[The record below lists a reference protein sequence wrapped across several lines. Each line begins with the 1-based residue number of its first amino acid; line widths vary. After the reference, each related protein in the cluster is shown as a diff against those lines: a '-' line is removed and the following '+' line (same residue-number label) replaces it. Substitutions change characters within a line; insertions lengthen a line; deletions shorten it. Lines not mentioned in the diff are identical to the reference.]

1 MRSDGQ
7 AGVTLI
13 ELLIAVTLVALLAV
27 GMLLALRVGV
37 NAMDK
42 ANARLMA
49 NRRVSSVDKILET
62 QVADIMPV
70 QAVCAAVGQNAPTP
84 IPFFQGDPQSMRFVS
99 SYSLQQGARGMP
111 MILEF
116 QVIPGENGAGV
127 RLVVNEHIYTGPLST
142 GVFCAGMAPDETGAL
157 APLFL
162 PIETGTGSFV
172 LADKLAYCRFSYR
185 LLATTTQAPAM
196 QELWFD
202 NWPKRFLPSAIRVDM
217 TPLTPDAARVQLLPL
232 TIPVHV
238 TKDPMKTDDA
248 F

>member
-13 ELLIAVTLVALLAV
+13 ELLIAVTLVAVLAV

-42 ANARLMA
+42 ANARLIA

-70 QAVCAAVGQNAPTP
+70 QAVCAAVGQNAPTA

-142 GVFCAGMAPDETGAL
+142 GAFCAGMAPDETGAMSPIF
-157 APLFL
+157 A

-185 LLATTTQAPAM
+185 LVTTPKPPAV
-196 QELWFD
+196 EEVWFEH
-202 NWPKRFLPSAIRVDM
+202 WTKRFLPSAIRVDM
-217 TPLTPDAARVQLLPL
+217 APLTPDAARVQLLPL

-238 TKDPMKTDDA
+238 TKDPMKTDYV